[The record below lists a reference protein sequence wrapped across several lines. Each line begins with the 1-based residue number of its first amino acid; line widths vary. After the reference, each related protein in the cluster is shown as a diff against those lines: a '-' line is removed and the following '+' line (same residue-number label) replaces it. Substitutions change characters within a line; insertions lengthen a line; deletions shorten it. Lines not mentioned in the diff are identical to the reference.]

1 MAEADRPTA
10 PGQAA
15 RTGESRLAVRL
26 QLRRAQPVA
35 TASADRAKTTGNAQG
50 AVRLKNG
57 RRPEMAIDKSAKA
70 A

>member
-1 MAEADRPTA
+1 
-10 PGQAA
+10 
-15 RTGESRLAVRL
+15 
-26 QLRRAQPVA
+26 LRRAQPVA